1 MAKKQTNK
9 QPHEPTFAEKV
20 RPILDGL
27 ENAFVGF
34 AAAFPGQ
41 QAGFNEDDFR
51 AVLYMFFSVA
61 AEMMWAYQNRLDLP
75 MPLRVD
81 AAEQFANEIRA
92 SIFNHCDIDTR
103 KLYKK

>member
-1 MAKKQTNK
+1 MEKKK
-9 QPHEPTFAEKV
+9 KPLDEATFAENV
-20 RPILDGL
+20 RPILDEM

-61 AEMMWAYQNRLDLP
+61 TEMMWAYHNRLDLP
-75 MPLRVD
+75 MPLRED
-81 AAEQFANEIRA
+81 AAERFANEIRA